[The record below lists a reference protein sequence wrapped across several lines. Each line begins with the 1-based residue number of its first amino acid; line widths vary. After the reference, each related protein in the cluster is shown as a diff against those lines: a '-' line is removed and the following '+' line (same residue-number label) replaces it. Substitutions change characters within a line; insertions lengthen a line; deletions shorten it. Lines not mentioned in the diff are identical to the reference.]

1 MASLTNLFL
10 LVFLSAFKTLSFFF
24 KEILNFV
31 LIFLRKFLEYAE
43 HFLGFASPDSP
54 CSRAD
59 RPGPWAGIELL
70 FLTLPD
76 NAWLY
81 DWLNFSTLYPA
92 VFVKVSSA
100 RVLRGNS
107 RETRWSS
114 GHCHQ

>member
-1 MASLTNLFL
+1 MASLANLFL
-10 LVFLSAFKTLSFFF
+10 LIFLSALKTLSFFF
-24 KEILNFV
+24 YEILNFA
-31 LIFLRKFLEYAE
+31 LIFLCKFLEYAE
-43 HFLGFASPDSP
+43 QFLGFASPDSP

-81 DWLNFSTLYPA
+81 DWLSFSTLSPA

-100 RVLRGNS
+100 HVPRGNS
-107 RETRWSS
+107 RETRGSS
-114 GHCHQ
+114 GLCH

>member
-1 MASLTNLFL
+1 MASLANFFILI
-10 LVFLSAFKTLSFFF
+10 FLSALKTLSFFY
-24 KEILNFV
+24 EILNFE
-31 LIFLRKFLEYAE
+31 LIFLSKFLEYTE
-43 HFLGFASPDSP
+43 QFLGFASPDNP

-81 DWLNFSTLYPA
+81 DWLSFSVLYPA

-100 RVLRGNS
+100 HVPRGNS
-107 RETRWSS
+107 RETRGSS
-114 GHCHQ
+114 GLSH